1 METPPSDGVRDMRTL
16 AQRVHR
22 RWLEFRRRNPGM
34 TVPIGDTLSRILEHA
49 PGYQSPRKRA
59 PFRQRQPLR
68 NPGIFTVQEIAAT
81 LQTTVGDLLGE
92 PGYASVRD
100 FITPAERR
108 KLRDALTLLSD
119 LFDLEDESL
128 VSSDDDAAA
137 APFVIAPADFIAHDH
152 DYPEPLHAWLIPQSP
167 RNIAA
172 AVQSLR
178 EVRDSRLRVVR
189 VIGDSM
195 EPALC
200 NGAKVVVD
208 TTSTTP
214 SDGDLVAVYVR
225 GSGGLLGR
233 WTMLD
238 GEARLEKSN
247 PQVGVIALPSHDE
260 WFVWGIVTMVVEAAE
275 RHPRIVATRDS

>member
-34 TVPIGDTLSRILEHA
+34 SVPIGDTLSRILEHA

-81 LQTTVGDLLGE
+81 LETTVGDLLGE

-100 FITPAERR
+100 FVTPADRR
-108 KLRDALTLLSD
+108 KLRDALALLSD
-119 LFDLEDESL
+119 LFDLQDQSL
-128 VSSDDDAAA
+128 VSNADEDT
-137 APFVIAPADFIAHDH
+137 APFVVAPADFIARDH
-152 DYPEPLHAWLIPQSP
+152 DYPEPLRAWVIPQSP
-167 RNIAA
+167 RGIAD

-178 EVRDSRLRVVR
+178 EVRDSRLRVIR

-195 EPALC
+195 EPALPH
-200 NGAKVVVD
+200 GVKVVID
-208 TTSTTP
+208 TTRTTP
-214 SDGDLVAVYVR
+214 SDGDVVAVYSCGT
-225 GSGGLLGR
+225 GSLLGHWR
-233 WTMLD
+233 TSD
-238 GEARLEKSN
+238 GQPLLEKTN
-247 PQVGVIALPSHDE
+247 PQGGVIALPPHDE
-260 WFVWGIVTMVVEAAE
+260 WFVWGIATMVVEAAE
-275 RHPRIVATRDS
+275 RHPRIVAARDL

>member
-1 METPPSDGVRDMRTL
+1 METTPSDGVRDMRTL

-34 TVPIGDTLSRILEHA
+34 SVPIGDTLSRILEHA

-128 VSSDDDAAA
+128 VSSDERDAA

-152 DYPEPLHAWLIPQSP
+152 DYPELLRAWLIPQSP

-189 VIGDSM
+189 VTGDSM
-195 EPALC
+195 EPALR

-208 TTSTTP
+208 TTRTTP
-214 SDGDLVAVYVR
+214 SDGDLVAIYVR
-225 GSGGLLGR
+225 GTGGLLGR
-233 WTMLD
+233 WMMRD
-238 GEARLEKSN
+238 GEPRLEKSN
-247 PQVGVIALPSHDE
+247 PPGGVIALSPHDE

-275 RHPRIVATRDS
+275 PHPRIVATRDL